1 MHLFKRKFMDQELY
15 SMELQEYYRK
25 YIISNEGMNYI
36 AKIVKSLKESGLLM
50 KDIGK
55 TIKNEAKQ

>member
-1 MHLFKRKFMDQELY
+1 MDQELY

-36 AKIVKSLKESGLLM
+36 AKIVKSLNESGLLM